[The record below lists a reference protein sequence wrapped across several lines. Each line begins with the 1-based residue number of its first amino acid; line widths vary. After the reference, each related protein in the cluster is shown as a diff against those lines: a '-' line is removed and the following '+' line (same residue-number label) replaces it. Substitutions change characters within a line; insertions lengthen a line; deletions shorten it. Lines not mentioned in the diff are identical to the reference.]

1 MQTFFSTQKEK
12 HRNRRREKGFNFI
25 CNMQRK
31 VLITLIKNVSWSN
44 FILAVS
50 VITTSESEGNS
61 SISEWRNMR
70 ENKKL
75 CARDEIASWCN
86 GGKKSSEFWI
96 AFCYAFIYPC
106 QLSSSHHTVMSWIEE
121 RTAYALYI
129 YIITIKQARE
139 RWRWAVNFLLFIK
152 QSFQR

>member
-1 MQTFFSTQKEK
+1 MQTFFSTQREK

-31 VLITLIKNVSWSN
+31 VLITLIKHVSWSN

-50 VITTSESEGNS
+50 VITTSESEGHS

-86 GGKKSSEFWI
+86 GGKSPQNSE
-96 AFCYAFIYPC
+96 
-106 QLSSSHHTVMSWIEE
+106 
-121 RTAYALYI
+121 
-129 YIITIKQARE
+129 
-139 RWRWAVNFLLFIK
+139 LLFVMLSFIHVNCHHHII
-152 QSFQR
+152 QSWVELRNEQLMLSTSTSYNRVKL